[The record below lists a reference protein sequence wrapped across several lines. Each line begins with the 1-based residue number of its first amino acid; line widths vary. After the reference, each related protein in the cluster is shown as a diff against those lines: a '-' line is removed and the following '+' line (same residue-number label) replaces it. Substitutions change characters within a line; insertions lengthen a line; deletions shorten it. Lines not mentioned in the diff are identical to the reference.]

1 MAYCISHVTD
11 DDVAEWRP
19 MRLTST
25 PSSEVIVGNSYIEYE
40 YEPAEYVDEE
50 FDTFSVKLELIS
62 TDTVNIPYVRNL
74 KAIAVM

>member
-1 MAYCISHVTD
+1 
-11 DDVAEWRP
+11 
-19 MRLTST
+19 
-25 PSSEVIVGNSYIEYE
+25 VIVGNSYIEYE